1 VEVREYLQVE
11 ELEELAVEEI
21 VVWIMV
27 VRE

>member
-1 VEVREYLQVE
+1 VEVRVYLQVE

-21 VVWIMV
+21 VVLEQV

>member
-21 VVWIMV
+21 VVLEQE